1 MLRAQFVNMTDKAT
15 AEPALNSNK
24 PLIKK
29 LIGLIVVVAVC
40 VTVIVVVVVKV
51 VGSGSSDDDKKEKVK
66 FAGKSNE
73 LKKKKANKQAN
84 FRTKYVSKSGGNF
97 FVYFFF
103 LTIFF
108 LSLQSVY

>member
-1 MLRAQFVNMTDKAT
+1 MTVKAT
-15 AEPALNSNK
+15 AKPALNSNK

-40 VTVIVVVVVKV
+40 VTVIVIVVKV
-51 VGSGSSDDDKKEKVK
+51 LGSGSSDDDKKEKVK
-66 FAGKSNE
+66 FDGKSNK
-73 LKKKKANKQAN
+73 LNKKKKQTNKRAN
-84 FRTKYVSKSGGNF
+84 FRTKHVSKSGSNF